1 MKRHI
6 LLVSVL
12 IITVCVIVGC
22 APDSRP
28 EQYDGVDF
36 LEIAGEI
43 RFLELAWSPDGQM
56 LAAKYQIGRR
66 GEIGVAI
73 IDVATGAFHS
83 LIPDQEDVN
92 FAPEWSPDSKSLIV
106 STYVA
111 QPTEDTPFNILVVD
125 AQNGQ
130 VKQGVWF
137 GSMATWSNEPNKVI
151 VIDTDV
157 GHLREQVPILEI
169 DLETGES
176 RQFAQTEAALAT
188 VRDDLDVSPDGYLAV
203 MNRDRL
209 EIVDVKSGELVGEI
223 DKWLSNANWSP
234 NGEMLI
240 FTYDP
245 EETGESIYSDHIYLS
260 TPDGSC
266 LSDSLDLESRIW
278 AIDWSPDGEQLVFAT
293 FEPGKLYFMDL
304 TRGPGKEL
312 IDSFKDNC
320 IIAHTGTPIGSPDST
335 KIAFSQR

>member
-1 MKRHI
+1 MKWRI
-6 LLVSVL
+6 TLFPIL
-12 IITVCVIVGC
+12 IIYFCVIVGC

-28 EQYDGVDF
+28 EQYEGIDF
-36 LEIAGEI
+36 LEFDGEI

-56 LAAKYQIGRR
+56 LAAKYQIGGR
-66 GEIGVAI
+66 GEIGVAT

-83 LIPDQEDVN
+83 LIPDQADST

-106 STYVA
+106 STYVD
-111 QPTEDTPFNILVVD
+111 QLTEDTPFNIFVID

-130 VKQGVWF
+130 AKQGVWF

-151 VIDTDV
+151 VIDTDI

-169 DLETGES
+169 DLESGDY

-188 VRDDLDVSPDGYLAV
+188 VRDDFDVSPDGYLAV

-209 EIVDVKSGELVGEI
+209 EIVDVKSGELVGDI
-223 DKWLSNANWSP
+223 NKWLSTANWSP
-234 NGEMLI
+234 NGDMLV

-245 EETGESIYSDHIYLS
+245 QETGERVYSDNIYLS

-266 LSDSLDLESRIW
+266 LSDSLDFQSRIW
-278 AIDWSPDGEQLVFAT
+278 TIDWSPDGQQLVFAT

-304 TRGPGKEL
+304 TKGPGKEL
-312 IDSFKDNC
+312 IDSFNTSC
-320 IIAHTGTPIGSPDST
+320 INS
-335 KIAFSQR
+335 